1 MSPWH
6 GTGGSASTDCEG
18 LRIFDVAVNDSVVL
32 DDLDIWAESGH
43 DGVCKKIVYT
53 TVKGGMLKIHF
64 PEVKAGQALIS
75 GIAIAST
82 DQELKPTAFPASGWS
97 WEKVDK
103 EVMEKDSRKSY
114 FRKTKMLVSVYH
126 TKRKWLY

>member
-1 MSPWH
+1 M
-6 GTGGSASTDCEG
+6 TEFV
-18 LRIFDVAVNDSVVL
+18 RKVVY
-32 DDLDIWAESGH
+32 A
-43 DGVCKKIVYT
+43 

-82 DQELKPTAFPASGWS
+82 DQELKPTVFPASGWS
-97 WEKVDK
+97 WEKADK
-103 EVMEKDSRKSY
+103 EVMEKTRKSY

-126 TKRKWLY
+126 TKQKRLY